1 MIRTC
6 PTCKKEFEITK
17 FQKSKI
23 YCNDICKPGVRPNR
37 GKPRT
42 GRPKREV

>member
-1 MIRTC
+1 MKKIC
-6 PTCKKEFEITK
+6 PTCNETFEITK

-23 YCNDICKPGVRPNR
+23 YCNDVCKLTWRPNR
-37 GKPRT
+37 GKPK